1 MDLDVFYIF
10 GVVLCAAS
18 LGLALIRIGQT
29 PIVGYIIAGII
40 LGPSCTKFIQ
50 NEKFIESLA
59 DYGIIFLMFAIGL
72 NIAFEKIKNFWEQG
86 LGTIIIGGLASG
98 IIFAGIGYL
107 FNWSFEFMCIATFC
121 SVPSSTAVTIKSLGK
136 IKDINDAVKGSTIGI
151 LILQDIIALLFIIAI
166 KMLAGIEIDKS
177 GILKLLI
184 TGTIFF
190 AITIFISYN
199 KRYWHSFLKYLKN
212 QTDILAI
219 ITVMFCLG
227 GAALSSYFGLSAAF
241 GSFLAGLVL
250 GSSELKE
257 ELQKSTAIIEELLL
271 MVFFLSIGLF
281 FNLSYVYAN
290 IWLLL
295 ISVFLIALVKTFLN
309 ITIMRFFKMELR
321 DAFISGVLL
330 GHLGEFAFVII
341 SEGVKD
347 GLINTEGR
355 NFLITITALSLFFS
369 PFWLVIAER
378 CKKIT
383 EKITIDSTIQ
393 MLLLILRRERII
405 TRKIYLFLRTLVI
418 SLYILFFRRQ
428 EQDNSE

>member
-18 LGLALIRIGQT
+18 FGLALIRIGQT

-40 LGPSCTKFIQ
+40 LGPSCMKFIQ
-50 NEKFIESLA
+50 NEKFIEALA

-72 NIAFEKIKNFWEQG
+72 NISFEKIKNFWKQG
-86 LGTIIIGGLASG
+86 IGTIVIGGLASG
-98 IIFAGIGYL
+98 IIFAGIGYI
-107 FNWSFEFMCIATFC
+107 FNWSFEFICIATFC
-121 SVPSSTAVTIKSLGK
+121 SVPSSTAVTIKSLEK
-136 IKDINDAVKGSTIGI
+136 IKNTNDIIRGATVGI
-151 LILQDIIALLFIIAI
+151 LILQDIIALLLIIAI

-177 GILKLLI
+177 GILKLVV

-190 AITIFISYN
+190 AIAVFISFN
-199 KRYWHSFLKYLKN
+199 KRYWYSFLKYLKD

-219 ITVMFCLG
+219 ITVTFCLG

-250 GSSELKE
+250 GSSALKE

-281 FNLSYVYAN
+281 FNLSYVCAN

-295 ISVFLIALVKTFLN
+295 ISVLLIALVKTFLN
-309 ITIMRFFKMELR
+309 IAILRFFKIELR
-321 DAFISGVLL
+321 EAFISGVLL

-341 SEGVKD
+341 GEGVKD
-347 GLINTEGR
+347 GLINAEGR
-355 NFLITITALSLFFS
+355 SFLITITALSLFFS

-378 CKKIT
+378 CRKIT

-393 MLLLILRRERII
+393 MLVLTLRKERII
-405 TRKIYLFLRTLVI
+405 TKKTYIFLRTLVI
-418 SLYILFFRRQ
+418 SLYILFFRRK
-428 EQDNSE
+428 ERDDSK